1 MSGGHPKSTTG
12 EYRDTATNG
21 QQTID
26 SPPECKT
33 NSNTVLHRQQRLQQ
47 QDASM
52 SNLWVVEKEPFDEH
66 IISLMPC
73 DADIRG
79 PFSGPPFVFCNDVHP
94 PSQFIVVTSIHAQT
108 LSLRITASP
117 KRRSVSKDTLIHLRY
132 KYNHLPSFLLPPT
145 LHYPFIT
152 ITNTPTNESA
162 TSSTTLS
169 PSWLNHSIN

>member
-52 SNLWVVEKEPFDEH
+52 SKLLEVEKEPFDEH
-66 IISLMPC
+66 IIPLMPC

-79 PFSGPPFVFCNDVHP
+79 PFSGPLVFCNDVHP

-117 KRRSVSKDTLIHLRY
+117 KRRSVSKDTLIDLRY
-132 KYNHLPSFLLPPT
+132 KYNRLLSSFFHQL
-145 LHYPFIT
+145 YT
-152 ITNTPTNESA
+152 ITLSQSLTHPQ
-162 TSSTTLS
+162 TSPPHPLQDS
-169 PSWLNHSIN
+169 PSWLNPSTN

>member
-52 SNLWVVEKEPFDEH
+52 SKLLEVEKEPFDEH
-66 IISLMPC
+66 TIPLMPC

-117 KRRSVSKDTLIHLRY
+117 KRRSVSRGKETTRRVVVLLP
-132 KYNHLPSFLLPPT
+132 LPSNSLYTTIKYQLLST
-145 LHYPFIT
+145 LRQ
-152 ITNTPTNESA
+152 
-162 TSSTTLS
+162 TSTVQTF
-169 PSWLNHSIN
+169 HREH

>member
-108 LSLRITASP
+108 LSLRITVSP
-117 KRRSVSKDTLIHLRY
+117 KRRSVSRDTFIDLRY
-132 KYNHLPSFLLPPT
+132 KCNLLPSSLSHQLYTIPLSQPPT
-145 LHYPFIT
+145 HPQ
-152 ITNTPTNESA
+152 
-162 TSSTTLS
+162 TSPPHPPQDS
-169 PSWLNHSIN
+169 PSWLNHSTN